1 MEEPQEQ
8 SEISKLQLSEKEEEF
23 IGQCWDGIQDS
34 GKLSMDG
41 LGTLCET
48 LGITMDVIDLAI
60 TDLGSED
67 LTMDCDDFMLLMGRM
82 LRSGALTLPQA
93 GITGSGDD
101 GVAAPTDAA
110 ADDAVQEPTDPNE
123 ISKIELTEREEDFIG
138 QCWDGVKKSD
148 RLDMEGLHALGDTL
162 GIEGEVMNVAV
173 TGLGSADC
181 TMDRGEFMLLMGRLL
196 RSGAL
201 KMPAEPDATEE
212 EETAASAPAA
222 KAKAG
227 DSWMAAMAQ
236 GGEDDEA
243 AKPAAQAG
251 NMAWMASM
259 AGDADGDEEGDEAK
273 SAKPAAAQAGM
284 AWMATMAVEGEDVDE
299 EEEEE
304 TNPRHLYPYRLFSHN
319 THFGALEMIVGRLRS
334 CTVRCERSGTVLA
347 LSKPAFG
354 ELRDMFPQFG
364 TFCASAARR
373 RERFRIMSLAR
384 LKVGLP
390 LQHFAALRIQQ
401 YFRNVLELRGR
412 GTSKHL
418 PHPDELISSA
428 VTVNLHALNKL
439 NSKAVTTEDGGLHRT
454 LANLRSD
461 FGALREELRATGDT
475 ELHRE
480 VADLRSE
487 FGAFK
492 DELRCL
498 LQVTPPPS
506 PKPLRAE
513 A

>member
-304 TNPRHLYPYRLFSHN
+304 TKPVPAKAGMAAWMASMSGDGEDVDEAEVPEPPPAKA
-319 THFGALEMIVGRLRS
+319 GAAAWMASMTADDGEDVD
-334 CTVRCERSGTVLA
+334 EAEAAPAAPKSGA
-347 LSKPAFG
+347 AAWMASMAPPAEDAPAKPA
-354 ELRDMFPQFG
+354 
-364 TFCASAARR
+364 
-373 RERFRIMSLAR
+373 
-384 LKVGLP
+384 
-390 LQHFAALRIQQ
+390 
-401 YFRNVLELRGR
+401 
-412 GTSKHL
+412 
-418 PHPDELISSA
+418 
-428 VTVNLHALNKL
+428 
-439 NSKAVTTEDGGLHRT
+439 KA
-454 LANLRSD
+454 
-461 FGALREELRATGDT
+461 ATGMAAMMAAMAAP
-475 ELHRE
+475 E
-480 VADLRSE
+480 
-487 FGAFK
+487 
-492 DELRCL
+492 DEDN
-498 LQVTPPPS
+498 
-506 PKPLRAE
+506 
-513 A
+513 